1 MASYLDIYR
10 QNLSKVQQEF
20 DVGNRGLFDYVLGT
34 AAYGLGKPAADL
46 VSVPIGYAI
55 DKIPTSVKQ
64 NVVEAAR
71 TAGLPE
77 AAQYVGQKI
86 DDYVPENIQRR
97 VGEATMFAEAMPMFR
112 GLGILRDPAAAGM
125 FLSSGEVYKKGNYK
139 PEEVELNYGE
149 KAVGAVLGDP
159 IRAVSQKG
167 TMLGGM
173 TLDDA
178 AKRTSGMTVDQLLT
192 NTANA
197 YKFMKGTVEWGAKG
211 LGRVANLMFNPTARA
226 LYTERGISP
235 VFDTYYQMY
244 KRAEAAND
252 KKAADQALQLAQ
264 SQMQQMANVKKQAGG
279 KTRGEDATKD
289 FINAATDPDAP
300 QGFVNTAEA
309 GQGWYHNSTS
319 NAKSVI
325 NGISKAD
332 SDIIEEHVMRVW
344 KADPDKTNV
353 IVKTPRSDYT
363 GNHFEDVLAR
373 NTNVTRV
380 AELFADKEGNFVAFN
395 SGQELA
401 DAIGDLNKANRTYQ
415 RQSGEN
421 KPGDVKRDKKT
432 GKKEGNLFSIQRVE
446 DDGVWL
452 QMSKAGQAKVEGGV
466 NMLIKVDTNGNLTG
480 VMSDLHDFFEK
491 LPTGKVANKLGV
503 NRAIEKVGRG
513 KIPKIG
519 DVPNVPMQMAL
530 PNDVIA
536 VTPPMQTNVVS
547 VTGQTFNQKTKDAMG
562 LRQADT
568 TPTPDAAMKAAVRDR
583 VEAAGQITP
592 STGEVLRESV
602 PVAQNVALVGG
613 GIQSSFDEDDP
624 LASTI
629 Q

>member
-1 MASYLDIYR
+1 M
-10 QNLSKVQQEF
+10 
-20 DVGNRGLFDYVLGT
+20 GLFDYGREYADSLAKVQREFDTGNRNLGEYLLGT

-46 VSVPIGYAI
+46 VGVPIGYAM
-55 DKIPTSVKQ
+55 DQIPDSVKQ
-64 NVVEAAR
+64 GALSLAR
-71 TAGLPE
+71 QVGLPE
-77 AAQYVGQKI
+77 AAQYVGQQI
-86 DDYVPENIQRR
+86 DKYVPEGVQRG
-97 VGEATMFAEAMPMFR
+97 VGEATMFAEAFPMFR
-112 GLGILRDPAAAGM
+112 ATGILRDPAAAGM

-139 PEEVELNYGE
+139 PEEVPLNYGE
-149 KAVGAVLGDP
+149 EAVGAVLGDP
-159 IRAVSQKG
+159 IKAVSQKG
-167 TMLGGM
+167 NMFGGM
-173 TLDDA
+173 NLDDA
-178 AKRTSGMTVDQLLT
+178 AKLTSGMTVQQLLN

-197 YKFMKGTVEWGAKG
+197 YKFMKGSLEWGAKG

-226 LYTERGISP
+226 LYTERGIAP

-244 KRAEAAND
+244 KKAEAADD

-264 SQMQQMANVKKQAGG
+264 SQMQQMANIKKQAGG

-300 QGFVNTAEA
+300 QGFINTAEA

-344 KADPDKTNV
+344 KADPNKTNI

-380 AELFADKEGNFVAFN
+380 AELFADKEGNFVPFE
-395 SGQELA
+395 SGQALK
-401 DAIGDLNKANRTYQ
+401 DAIGKLNKENKTYQ
-415 RQSGEN
+415 RKSGSN
-421 KPGDVKRDKKT
+421 KPGDPKRDKTT
-432 GKKEGNLFSIQRVE
+432 GKAEGNLFSVERVE

-466 NMLIKVDTNGNLTG
+466 NMLIKLDINGNLTG
-480 VMSDLHDFFEK
+480 VMSDLHDFMEK
-491 LPTGKVANKLGV
+491 LPTGKLATKLGV
-503 NRAIEKVGRG
+503 NKKLQSKGL
-513 KIPKIG
+513 PTIG

-530 PNDVIA
+530 PNNVIA
-536 VTPPMQTNVVS
+536 VTPPMQSNVVS
-547 VTGQTFNQKTKDAMG
+547 VTGQTFNKKTQEAMG

-568 TPTPDAAMKAAVRDR
+568 TPTPEAAKKAAVRDR
-583 VEAAGQITP
+583 VEATAQITP

-613 GIQSSFDEDDP
+613 GIQSSLDEEDP
-624 LASTI
+624 FASTI

>member
-1 MASYLDIYR
+1 M
-10 QNLSKVQQEF
+10 
-20 DVGNRGLFDYVLGT
+20 GLFDYGREYADSLAKVQREFDTGNRNLGEYLLGT

-46 VSVPIGYAI
+46 VGVPIGYAM
-55 DKIPTSVKQ
+55 DQIPDSVKQ
-64 NVVEAAR
+64 GALSLAR
-71 TAGLPE
+71 QVGLPE
-77 AAQYVGQKI
+77 AAQYVGQQI
-86 DDYVPENIQRR
+86 DKYVPEGVQRG
-97 VGEATMFAEAMPMFR
+97 VGEATMFAEAFPMFR
-112 GLGILRDPAAAGM
+112 ATGILRDPAAAGM

-149 KAVGAVLGDP
+149 EAVGAVLGDP
-159 IRAVSQKG
+159 IKAVSQKG
-167 TMLGGM
+167 NMFGGM
-173 TLDDA
+173 NLDDA
-178 AKRTSGMTVDQLLT
+178 AKLTSGMTVQQLLN

-197 YKFMKGTVEWGAKG
+197 YKFMKGSLEWGAKG

-244 KRAEAAND
+244 KKAEAAND
-252 KKAADQALQLAQ
+252 KTAANQALELAQ
-264 SQMQQMANVKKQAGG
+264 SQMQQMANIKKQAGG

-344 KADPDKTNV
+344 KADPNKTNI

-380 AELFADKEGNFVAFN
+380 AELFADDNGNFVPFE
-395 SGQELA
+395 SGQALK
-401 DAIGDLNKANRTYQ
+401 DAIGKLNKENKTYQ
-415 RQSGEN
+415 RKSGSN
-421 KPGDVKRDKKT
+421 KPGDPKRDKTT
-432 GKKEGNLFSIQRVE
+432 GKQEGNLFSVERVE

-466 NMLIKVDTNGNLTG
+466 NMLIKLDINGNLTG
-480 VMSDLHDFFEK
+480 VMSDLHDFMEK
-491 LPTGKVANKLGV
+491 LPTGKIANKLGV
-503 NRAIEKVGRG
+503 NKKLQSRG
-513 KIPKIG
+513 LPAIG

-530 PNDVIA
+530 PNNVIA
-536 VTPPMQTNVVS
+536 VTPPMQSNVVS
-547 VTGQTFNQKTKDAMG
+547 VTGQTFNKKTKDAMG

-568 TPTPDAAMKAAVRDR
+568 TPTPEAAMKAAVRER

-592 STGEVLRESV
+592 STGEVFRESV

-613 GIQSSFDEDDP
+613 GIQSSLAEEDP
-624 LASTI
+624 LAPTI
-629 Q
+629 

>member
-1 MASYLDIYR
+1 
-10 QNLSKVQQEF
+10 
-20 DVGNRGLFDYVLGT
+20 
-34 AAYGLGKPAADL
+34 
-46 VSVPIGYAI
+46 
-55 DKIPTSVKQ
+55 
-64 NVVEAAR
+64 
-71 TAGLPE
+71 
-77 AAQYVGQKI
+77 
-86 DDYVPENIQRR
+86 
-97 VGEATMFAEAMPMFR
+97 MFAEAFPMFR
-112 GLGILRDPAAAGM
+112 ATGILRDPAARGM

-149 KAVGAVLGDP
+149 EAVGAVLGDP
-159 IRAVSQKG
+159 IKAVSQKG
-167 TMLGGM
+167 NMFGGM
-173 TLDDA
+173 NLDDA
-178 AKRTSGMTVDQLLT
+178 AKATSGMNVDQLLT

-197 YKFMKGTVEWGAKG
+197 YKFMKGTLEWGAKG

-235 VFDTYYQMY
+235 VFDTYYKMY
-244 KRAEAAND
+244 KQAEAAGD
-252 KKAADQALQLAQ
+252 KTAANQALELAQ
-264 SQMQQMANVKKQAGG
+264 AQMQQMANVKKQAGG
-279 KTRGEDATKD
+279 KTRGDDATKD

-300 QGFVNTAEA
+300 QGFINTAEA

-344 KADPDKTNV
+344 KADPNKTNI

-380 AELFADKEGNFVAFN
+380 AELFADKDGNFVSFN

-401 DAIGDLNKANRTYQ
+401 DAIGDLNKANKTYQ
-415 RQSGEN
+415 RKSGDN
-421 KPGDVKRDKKT
+421 KPGDVKRDKTT

-491 LPTGKVANKLGV
+491 LPTGKIANKFGV
-503 NRAIEKVGRG
+503 NKAIEKVGRG
-513 KIPKIG
+513 KIPTIG

-547 VTGQTFNQKTKDAMG
+547 VTGKTFNQNTRDAMG

-568 TPTPDAAMKAAVRDR
+568 TPTPEAAMKAAVRDR
-583 VEAAGQITP
+583 VEATGQITP
-592 STGEVLRESV
+592 SRGEVLRESV

-613 GIQSSFDEDDP
+613 GIASNFEEDPFAYDP
-624 LASTI
+624 ELFASPSMLP
-629 Q
+629 